1 MCAVAVGGQE
11 RGQRGARAAMRQVVC
26 ALLYNEE
33 WVSVGMVSPL
43 LSQRKDPQA
52 LQEVPVINTAKLTL
66 VWASSGDAS

>member
-43 LSQRKDPQA
+43 LSQRKDPKVFRRF
-52 LQEVPVINTAKLTL
+52 LLLTL
-66 VWASSGDAS
+66 QN